1 MITDMEPEFTVGSRG
16 AILLESV
23 DGSRRVV
30 EVALRGRADCRYELD
45 LGAPISVESEHPVM
59 LSFGDGAEQRL
70 APVLESQCERTLIV
84 VRTPSHWHRTSD
96 RRARPRYPILVPC
109 TMSLG
114 EVSVPAR
121 CLDISLSGAAVET
134 EFWHPREFS
143 LGVPYRGSTVRI
155 ACRTAAVQ
163 ASGAVI
169 VVHAEFLGIHEP
181 HPALTEL
188 IALARQ
194 DFLDA
199 QLFLVGRANDSIQ
212 PLR

>member
-1 MITDMEPEFTVGSRG
+1 MEPEFNVGSRG

-30 EVALRGRADCRYELD
+30 AVVLRANADCRYELD
-45 LGAPISVESEHPVM
+45 LEAPIAEETEHPVM
-59 LSFGDGAEQRL
+59 LSFGDGVEQRL
-70 APVLESQCERTLIV
+70 APVLETQREGTLLA

-109 TMSLG
+109 TMSVG
-114 EVSVPAR
+114 EVCVPAR
-121 CLDISLSGAAVET
+121 CLDISLSGVAVET
-134 EFWHPREFS
+134 EFWHPPEFS
-143 LGVPYRGSTVRI
+143 LGIPYRGSTVRI

-169 VVHAEFLGIHEP
+169 VVHAEFLELSEP

-188 IALARQ
+188 I
-194 DFLDA
+194 
-199 QLFLVGRANDSIQ
+199 
-212 PLR
+212 